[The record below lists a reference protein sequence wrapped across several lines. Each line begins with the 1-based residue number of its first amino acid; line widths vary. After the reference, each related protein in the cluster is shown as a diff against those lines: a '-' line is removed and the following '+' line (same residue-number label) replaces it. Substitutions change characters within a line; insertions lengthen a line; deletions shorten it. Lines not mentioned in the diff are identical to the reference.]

1 MKRRTFDIL
10 VSTVGLVLAVV
21 LVVSGGLLTW
31 ANRFVSGEVHDQLAA
46 QEIYFPPADSPA
58 VADEV
63 YEPMRQYGGQKLT
76 TGEQAETYA
85 NHFIKPHLDDI
96 GGGKTY
102 AQLSG
107 EAQEN
112 PDDAEMADRVE
123 QMFRGETLRGLLLNA
138 YAFGTMARIAG
149 IAAYA
154 AFAGAAVFL
163 ILGALGLRNAA
174 RTPDTEDLTLPLP
187 GDTRGS

>member
-31 ANRFVSGEVHDQLAA
+31 ANRFVSGEVQDQLAA

-63 YEPMRQYGGQKLT
+63 YAPMRQYGGEKLT
-76 TGEQAETYA
+76 TGDQAETYA

-96 GGGKTY
+96 AGGKTY
-102 AQLSG
+102 AQLSD
-107 EAQEN
+107 EARDN
-112 PDDAEMADRVE
+112 PDDTELPAKVE

-163 ILGALGLRNAA
+163 VLGALGLRNAA
-174 RTPDTEDLTLPLP
+174 RTPDTEDLVLPMP
-187 GDTRGS
+187 GDAQR